1 MAFPYKHF
9 LVIGA
14 TSGIGKALATRL
26 IESGAKVTAV
36 GRRQDRLDELEQTFG
51 AAHAKGERFD
61 IGELAKIPDFVTR
74 VMKESPDIDSIVFN
88 AGVQNPYDLTDPAKF
103 DLTAFHDEVKTNF
116 SSFVSFTHA
125 LLPYLQKN
133 PNPTSFIFTGSNLAI
148 VPAATLPA
156 YSASKAALN
165 VFTLCLR
172 EQLRHS
178 NIKVIEISPPPVQT
192 ELHDYMGEDVGR
204 QLGMPLDAF
213 TQQVYQG
220 LADGKDQIVIG
231 SIGPVDTFNG
241 IVDSRRTA
249 FENLSKMMRGGN
261 P

>member
-14 TSGIGKALATRL
+14 TAGIGKALAPRL
-26 IESGAKVTAV
+26 IESGAMVTAM
-36 GRRQDRLDELEQTFG
+36 GRRQDRLDEFVQTFG

-61 IGELAKIPDFVTR
+61 VGEFAKIPDFVTR

-88 AGVQNPYDLTDPAKF
+88 AGVQNP
-103 DLTAFHDEVKTNF
+103 
-116 SSFVSFTHA
+116 FVSLTHA

-148 VPAATLPA
+148 VSAATLPA

-178 NIKVIEISPPPVQT
+178 NTKVVEISPPPVQT
-192 ELHDYMGEDVGR
+192 ELHDYMGEDAGR

-220 LADGKDQIVIG
+220 LAEGKDQIVIG

-241 IVDSRRTA
+241 IVDNRRTA
-249 FENLSKMMRGGN
+249 FENLSKMMRGGK